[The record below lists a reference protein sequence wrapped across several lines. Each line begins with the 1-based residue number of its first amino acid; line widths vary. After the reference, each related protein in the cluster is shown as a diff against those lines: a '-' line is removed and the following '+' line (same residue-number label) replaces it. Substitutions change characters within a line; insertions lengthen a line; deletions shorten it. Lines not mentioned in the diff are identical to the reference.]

1 MDDSFSSGQIKICG
15 FSTPEW
21 YDGDSM
27 GYGFLLYI
35 RNDISTKLLKHD
47 FITNIENLSVEINL
61 RKKWFFNSSYNPQ

>member
-1 MDDSFSSGQIKICG
+1 
-15 FSTPEW
+15 
-21 YDGDSM
+21 M